1 MLTKSVFQFLMIA
14 ESMLRMENVLNAS
27 KDMTS
32 KKDVVSFPPQIMLNL
47 QIWDAELGIG
57 TNKSA

>member
-1 MLTKSVFQFLMIA
+1 MIA